1 MLDIDDEIFPLV
13 SCVAYNNLEWREDR
27 TMQLNGSKMDER
39 RHALLFKTV
48 SRVSIN
54 HGRGALSRPINNL
67 YFNATQ
73 YHRRKMI
80 LTR

>member
-1 MLDIDDEIFPLV
+1 MSYI
-13 SCVAYNNLEWREDR
+13 AYNNVERRQDR
-27 TMQLNGSKMDER
+27 TMQLNGSKMDGR

-54 HGRGALSRPINNL
+54 HGRGALSRPINSL